1 MLDEFID
8 FVSEIFPCI
17 SPDVKYKAKDAVLQ
31 FEKEGH
37 QQKFLMM
44 TPLKKL
50 SQGDIISNVPF
61 ARFSK
66 DGTQKYFIADAIIL
80 STSCHID
87 NKKYITL
94 APIFNLDTFDG
105 DKEQLKKNKIY
116 DYIYLPNGYMID
128 KYVNL
133 EIMTT
138 YDKLLIEKGIN
149 SKKLKR
155 ITSLSQLGYYF
166 FIVKL
171 TVFLMRKEDEDTLEE
186 RSI

>member
-1 MLDEFID
+1 M
-8 FVSEIFPCI
+8 
-17 SPDVKYKAKDAVLQ
+17 
-31 FEKEGH
+31 
-37 QQKFLMM
+37 
-44 TPLKKL
+44 
-50 SQGDIISNVPF
+50 
-61 ARFSK
+61 
-66 DGTQKYFIADAIIL
+66 
-80 STSCHID
+80 
-87 NKKYITL
+87 
-94 APIFNLDTFDG
+94 
-105 DKEQLKKNKIY
+105 
-116 DYIYLPNGYMID
+116 GYSLIKSSI

>member
-37 QQKFLMM
+37 QLKFLMM

-66 DGTQKYFIADAIIL
+66 DGT
-80 STSCHID
+80 
-87 NKKYITL
+87 
-94 APIFNLDTFDG
+94 
-105 DKEQLKKNKIY
+105 
-116 DYIYLPNGYMID
+116 
-128 KYVNL
+128 
-133 EIMTT
+133 
-138 YDKLLIEKGIN
+138 
-149 SKKLKR
+149 
-155 ITSLSQLGYYF
+155 
-166 FIVKL
+166 
-171 TVFLMRKEDEDTLEE
+171 
-186 RSI
+186 

>member
-1 MLDEFID
+1 
-8 FVSEIFPCI
+8 
-17 SPDVKYKAKDAVLQ
+17 
-31 FEKEGH
+31 
-37 QQKFLMM
+37 
-44 TPLKKL
+44 
-50 SQGDIISNVPF
+50 
-61 ARFSK
+61 
-66 DGTQKYFIADAIIL
+66 
-80 STSCHID
+80 
-87 NKKYITL
+87 
-94 APIFNLDTFDG
+94 
-105 DKEQLKKNKIY
+105 
-116 DYIYLPNGYMID
+116 MID